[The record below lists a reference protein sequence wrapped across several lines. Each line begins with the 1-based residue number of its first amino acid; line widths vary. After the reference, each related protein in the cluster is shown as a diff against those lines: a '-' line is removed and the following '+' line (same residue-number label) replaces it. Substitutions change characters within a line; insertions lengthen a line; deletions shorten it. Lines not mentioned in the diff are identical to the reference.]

1 MKNYL
6 ITNSNNKDFLNDL
19 FNDFFVPSFGD
30 IKGAYMA
37 TDIKRNESGVTL
49 FIEIPGFGKE
59 SLNISYDKGYLT
71 VSAEREISEEE
82 RKEFLRRE
90 RANSLKRSYYVG
102 EIDENAITAKYE
114 NGILTVN
121 LPKKQRV
128 ETIKKITVE

>member
-30 IKGAYMA
+30 IKPAYMA
-37 TDIKRNESGVTL
+37 TDIKKGENGITL
-49 FIEIPGFGKE
+49 FIEIPGYNKE
-59 SLNISYDKGYLT
+59 NLNISYDKGYLT
-71 VSAEREISEEE
+71 VLAEREVSEEE
-82 RKEFLRRE
+82 SKEFLRRE
-90 RANSLKRSYYVG
+90 RANSLKRIYYVG
-102 EIDENAITAKYE
+102 EIDENAISAKYE

-128 ETIKKITVE
+128 ETIKKIIVL

>member
-30 IKGAYMA
+30 IKSVYMA
-37 TDIKRNESGVTL
+37 TDIKRNENGITL
-49 FIEIPGFGKE
+49 FIEIPGFSKE
-59 SLNISYDKGYLT
+59 NLNISYDKGYLT
-71 VSAEREISEEE
+71 VGAEREISEEE

-102 EIDENAITAKYE
+102 EIDENAISAKYE

-128 ETIKKITVE
+128 ETIRKITVE

>member
-30 IKGAYMA
+30 IKPAYMA
-37 TDIKRNESGVTL
+37 TDIKKSENGITL
-49 FIEIPGFGKE
+49 FIEIPGYNKE
-59 SLNISYDKGYLT
+59 NLNISYDKGYLT
-71 VSAEREISEEE
+71 VLAEREVSEEE
-82 RKEFLRRE
+82 SKEFLRRE

-102 EIDENAITAKYE
+102 EIDENAISAKYE

-128 ETIKKITVE
+128 ETIKKIIVE

>member
-30 IKGAYMA
+30 VKTAYMA
-37 TDIKRNESGVTL
+37 TDIKRNENGITL
-49 FIEIPGFGKE
+49 FIEIPGFSKE
-59 SLNISYDKGYLT
+59 DLNISYDKGYLT

-102 EIDENAITAKYE
+102 EIDENAISAKYE

-128 ETIKKITVE
+128 ETIRKITVE

>member
-30 IKGAYMA
+30 IKPAYMA
-37 TDIKRNESGVTL
+37 TDIKKGENGITL
-49 FIEIPGFGKE
+49 FIEIPGYNKE
-59 SLNISYDKGYLT
+59 NLNISYDKGYLT
-71 VSAEREISEEE
+71 VLAEREVSEEE
-82 RKEFLRRE
+82 SKEFLRRE